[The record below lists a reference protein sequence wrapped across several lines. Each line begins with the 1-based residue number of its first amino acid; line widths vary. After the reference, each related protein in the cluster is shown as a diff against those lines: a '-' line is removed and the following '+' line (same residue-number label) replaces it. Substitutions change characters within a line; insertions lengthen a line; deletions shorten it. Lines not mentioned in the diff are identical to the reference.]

1 MKLYGGGGTRVK
13 GRPKKETNGLSK
25 KKKIVLIVIAV
36 ILALIMGAAAYVA
49 VNIKAPSAK
58 QPTVKPPAAS
68 SSLPGDEP
76 ELPLNDLGDR
86 ADKKYTFLV
95 CATDKDEAHT
105 DNIMLVSFDTAT
117 HQVNV
122 LNIPRDTMSNCGRK
136 GASKKIN
143 AAYMSG
149 GIEATMR
156 DVTRIIGFEPDFYL
170 TLSFQGIA
178 DMVDA
183 IGGITYNVPFR
194 MYYTDPW
201 QNLKID
207 FQPGEQEMDGEE
219 VVEFLRWR
227 KNNSAYRKYQP
238 KEYDGSDSSRIQK
251 QQEFLT
257 YVAKEVLNS
266 ANVGNAMSLAQAV
279 FNNIETDLSWGEMLW
294 LVKEAFYVDFSSGLN
309 MMTLPGY
316 AAYSY
321 AGTGTPY
328 SFYFPSHSKTLE
340 IVNTYFNPYNNPITN
355 IDVISKAPEPYDP
368 SAETEETEEPE
379 SEVEYMVDENGEL
392 LLDENGDPIPVV
404 PEEPEYMV
412 DENGEP
418 ILDENGDPIPVIPA
432 EGEDDPD
439 AEDTEDVPSA
449 PDAEEEDD
457 EPSSDPADEPDEP
470 TVPDEPEEP
479 NESNEPAEPAV
490 SVPVA
495 PAPSD
500 DVVIEIPAA

>member
-1 MKLYGGGGTRVK
+1 MKLFGGGGTRK
-13 GRPKKETNGLSK
+13 AGARPNPETGEKTGLSK

-36 ILALIMGAAAYVA
+36 VLALIMSAAAYVA

-58 QPTVKPPAAS
+58 PSVKDPSVS
-68 SSLPGDEP
+68 SMLDADEP
-76 ELPLNDLGDR
+76 DLPLNDLTDR

-105 DNIMLVSFDTAT
+105 DNIMVVSFDTAT
-117 HQVNV
+117 HEVNV
-122 LNIPRDTMSNCGRK
+122 LNIPRDTMSNCGRS

-143 AAYMSG
+143 AAYMIG
-149 GIEATMR
+149 GIEATLR

-183 IGGITYNVPFR
+183 IGGITYDVPFR
-194 MYYTDPW
+194 MYYTDPH

-227 KNNSAYRKYQP
+227 KNNSGYRKYQP
-238 KEYDGSDSSRIQK
+238 SEYDGSDSSRIQK

-257 YVAKEVLNS
+257 HVAKEVLNS

-294 LVKEAFYVDFSSGLN
+294 LVKEAFSVDFSTGLN

-316 AAYSY
+316 ADYSY
-321 AGTGTPY
+321 AGTGTAY
-328 SFYFPSHSKTLE
+328 SFFFPNEIKTLE
-340 IVNTYFNPYNNPITN
+340 IVNAYFNPYTNPITN
-355 IDVISKAPEPYDP
+355 IDVISSPPQKYVPRADDDDEEEPV
-368 SAETEETEEPE
+368 ETEPEGGGATEPT
-379 SEVEYMVDENGEL
+379 YMVDENGQ
-392 LLDENGDPIPVV
+392 PVL
-404 PEEPEYMV
+404 

-418 ILDENGDPIPVIPA
+418 IPVIPVEGEPGAETGDPSA
-432 EGEDDPD
+432 EG
-439 AEDTEDVPSA
+439 
-449 PDAEEEDD
+449 
-457 EPSSDPADEPDEP
+457 SDPADPDASGETGAEGEGGEPGPSTDTPDESGGSQ
-470 TVPDEPEEP
+470 
-479 NESNEPAEPAV
+479 ESNEPAEPTV
-490 SVPVA
+490 SAPIE

-500 DVVIEIPAA
+500 DVVIAIPAA

>member
-1 MKLYGGGGTRVK
+1 MKLYGGGGSRVK
-13 GRPKKETNGLSK
+13 GTKPKKETGGLTK
-25 KKKIVLIVIAV
+25 KKKIILIAVAV
-36 ILALIMGAAAYVA
+36 ILAFIMAAAAYVA
-49 VNIKAPSAK
+49 VNIKAPNAK
-58 QPTVKPPAAS
+58 QPSVKQPS
-68 SSLPGDEP
+68 SSALLGADEP

-117 HQVNV
+117 HKVNV
-122 LNIPRDTMSNCGRK
+122 LNIPRDTMSNCGRS

-143 AAYMSG
+143 AAYMKG

-170 TLSFQGIA
+170 TMSFQGIA

-194 MYYTDPW
+194 MYYTDPY

-207 FQPGEQEMDGEE
+207 FQPGEQEMDGDE

-227 KNNSAYRKYQP
+227 KNNSGYRKYQP
-238 KEYDGSDSSRIQK
+238 SGYDGSDSSRIKK

-257 YVAKEVLNS
+257 HVAREVLNS
-266 ANVGNAMSLAQAV
+266 ANIGNAMDLAKAV

-294 LVKEAFYVDFSSGLN
+294 LVKEAYYVDFTNGLN

-321 AGTGTPY
+321 AGTRTAY
-328 SFYFPSHSKTLE
+328 SFFFPSYNQTLE
-340 IVNTYFNPYNNPITN
+340 VINEYFNPYQNPITN

-368 SAETEETEEPE
+368 STAVREPAEPAEPTTG
-379 SEVEYMVDENGEL
+379 YLVDENGEL
-392 LLDENGDPIPVV
+392 
-404 PEEPEYMV
+404 
-412 DENGEP
+412 
-418 ILDENGDPIPVIPA
+418 ILDENGDPVPEEPAVTQPEYQVDENGQPVLDENGEPIPVIPP
-432 EGEDDPD
+432 EGEPADDPSGPD
-439 AEDTEDVPSA
+439 AEG
-449 PDAEEEDD
+449 
-457 EPSSDPADEPDEP
+457 EPDEP
-470 TVPDEPEEP
+470 DTSGGPAQDGPENPD
-479 NESNEPAEPAV
+479 ESNEPGEPGEPNEPAA
-490 SVPVA
+490 PTAPEPAA
-495 PAPSD
+495 PAPPD
-500 DVVIEIPAA
+500 DAVIVIPAA

>member
-13 GRPKKETNGLSK
+13 GAKPKSETGGLTK
-25 KKKIVLIVIAV
+25 KKKIILIVVAV

-49 VNIKAPSAK
+49 VNIKAPNAK
-58 QPTVKPPAAS
+58 QPTVKEPS
-68 SSLPGDEP
+68 SSALLGADEP
-76 ELPLNDLGDR
+76 DLPLNDLGDR
-86 ADKKYTFLV
+86 EDKKYTFLV

-105 DNIMLVSFDTAT
+105 DNIMLVCFDTAT
-117 HQVNV
+117 HKVNV
-122 LNIPRDTMSNCGRK
+122 LNIPRDTMSNCGRS

-149 GIEATMR
+149 GIDATMR

-170 TLSFQGIA
+170 TMSFQGIA

-207 FQPGEQEMDGEE
+207 FQPGEQEMDGDE

-227 KNNSAYRKYQP
+227 KNDSKYRKYQP
-238 KEYDGSDSSRIQK
+238 SGYDGSDSSRIKK

-266 ANVGNAMSLAQAV
+266 TNIGNAMNVAKAV
-279 FNNIETDLSWGEMLW
+279 FNNIDTDLSWGEMLW
-294 LVKEAFYVDFSSGLN
+294 LVKEAYSVNFSSDLN

-321 AGTGTPY
+321 AGTGTAY
-328 SFYFPSHSKTLE
+328 SFYFPSYQKTIE
-340 IVNTYFNPYNNPITN
+340 IVNEYFNPYQNPITN

-368 SAETEETEEPE
+368 STATEEPE
-379 SEVEYMVDENGEL
+379 EPAAPEVEYLVDENGEL
-392 LLDENGDPIPVV
+392 ILDENGDPIPIV
-404 PEEPEYMV
+404 PEETEPEYVV

-418 ILDENGDPIPVIPA
+418 ILDENGDPIPVIPSDEETDPDSEEPSDSDT
-432 EGEDDPD
+432 EGE
-439 AEDTEDVPSA
+439 T
-449 PDAEEEDD
+449 
-457 EPSSDPADEPDEP
+457 DEPDIS
-470 TVPDEPEEP
+470 DEPEQDEP
-479 NESNEPAEPAV
+479 THTDEPNEPAEPIAPE
-490 SVPVA
+490 PVA

-500 DVVIEIPAA
+500 DVIIEIPAA

>member
-13 GRPKKETNGLSK
+13 GAKPKNETGGLTK
-25 KKKIVLIVIAV
+25 KKKIILIVVAV
-36 ILALIMGAAAYVA
+36 ILALIMAAAAYVA
-49 VNIKAPSAK
+49 VNVKAPNAK
-58 QPTVKPPAAS
+58 QPTVKDPS
-68 SSLPGDEP
+68 SSALLGADEP
-76 ELPLNDLGDR
+76 ELPMNDLGDR

-117 HQVNV
+117 HKVNV
-122 LNIPRDTMSNCGRK
+122 LNIPRDTMSNCGRT

-143 AAYMSG
+143 AAYMTG
-149 GIEATMR
+149 GIDATMR

-170 TLSFQGIA
+170 TMSFQGIA

-183 IGGITYNVPFR
+183 IGGITYDVPFR

-207 FQPGEQEMDGEE
+207 FQPGEQEMDGDE

-227 KNNSAYRKYQP
+227 KNNSGYRKYQP
-238 KEYDGSDSSRIQK
+238 AEYDGSDSSRIKK

-257 YVAKEVLNS
+257 HVAKEVLNS
-266 ANVGNAMSLAQAV
+266 ANIGNAMDLAKAV

-294 LVKEAFYVDFSSGLN
+294 LVKEAYYVNFSTDLN

-321 AGTGTPY
+321 AGTDTAY
-328 SFYFPSHSKTLE
+328 SFYFPNYNKTLE
-340 IVNTYFNPYNNPITN
+340 VVNEYFNPYQNPITN

-368 SAETEETEEPE
+368 SAATEEPE
-379 SEVEYMVDENGEL
+379 EPAAPETEYLVDENGEL
-392 LLDENGDPIPVV
+392 
-404 PEEPEYMV
+404 
-412 DENGEP
+412 
-418 ILDENGDPIPVIPA
+418 ILDENGDPIPVEPEITEPEYLVDENGEPIVDENGDPIPVIPV
-432 EGEDDPD
+432 EDEEPD
-439 AEDTEDVPSA
+439 A
-449 PDAEEEDD
+449 D
-457 EPSSDPADEPDEP
+457 EPADEPSGSDTEGEAPSDEP
-470 TVPDEPEEP
+470 QPSNEPEEP
-479 NESNEPAEPAV
+479 NEPAEPIAPE
-490 SVPVA
+490 PVA

-500 DVVIEIPAA
+500 DVIIAIPAA